1 MANIPL
7 QYPFPYKT
15 TNNTGFTS
23 SVEFNTVTV
32 LGDVTIDQN
41 LTVAG
46 NITTT
51 DLTVGDDLTVGG
63 TIDAQALRAF
73 GIWDSPTATVT
84 GAGAWIGFD
93 TTGHTIFANRKS
105 TAGQT
110 NSFRWYA
117 YDETNTFQ
125 GELMRL
131 SNAGNLFIS
140 GTRLEFP
147 LIHFHQPSGTYP
159 NYDFILPTSMGSS
172 GQVLTSAGVGNPTYW
187 TTPSGGGGGGGT
199 VTNVSAGT
207 MPASMT
213 MTITSPTTTPIINIS
228 ATTTGSGD
236 LVRKTSANLTT
247 PKIVGVPDSYVT
259 IEAGTVG
266 TPSLFNISTLFLD
279 VVGGGGGLISQFIR
293 SQYSGTYGYHT
304 LIQCYDDFVVSSGR
318 AIFNVSGNVGIGT
331 TTPAQKLSVI
341 GSGIFYNTT
350 NVGIQFGNAAPQNYT
365 VGVRGDTS
373 NVFAIT
379 DDTAAAFRMVIDTT
393 GRVGIGTTAPTEKLQ
408 VVGRIRVV
416 NTTGDVA
423 TLSLNTNGYE
433 NYLYTNG
440 VSGLFADVSNG
451 GFIVRANETL
461 AFNRVGGFLAPN
473 NTGTRVYLDFGKAT
487 TANNGCFLAYDSA
500 GTSNAKFT
508 IAHHGVA
515 GELTYGV
522 NQQLTAPGKIQSAI
536 NIPGYGKGIM
546 EFWDE
551 NHAIYG
557 RWDYNNAN
565 DAYMTYYAYYGHR
578 FMGDGLIA
586 AQTEKMRITPVGT
599 VGIGTSSPTAKLDVL
614 TSSGTTAARLK
625 GVPEALI
632 LDGTD
637 HVFVRFAWNSVNKAY
652 IGYGNAANTNF
663 DISSGNGNINIYPG
677 STSNVGIDLSSPTS
691 KLHVNGTVRASN
703 FTTNG
708 TNTFTYEH
716 GTFTPRLMAYRR
728 ATGLAYELSAS
739 LPGPCSITATYSV
752 QTGRYVKIGQNL
764 TMNVEV
770 RWTIST
776 GGVGPDDYDIF
787 VWIPDGFNPNA
798 IAVAGPCLNFPNTIG
813 GITNP
818 MGTLAQYPA
827 FNAGGNVC
835 AIFPTTGTG
844 QIAYPIFAPA
854 GTQILQF
861 AMTYV
866 IN

>member
-63 TIDAQALRAF
+63 TIDAAALRAF

-131 SNAGNLFIS
+131 SNAGNLFIT
-140 GTRLEFP
+140 GTRIEFP
-147 LIHFHQPSGTYP
+147 LIHFYQPTGTYP
-159 NYDFILPTSMGSS
+159 NYDFILPTSMGGA

-207 MPASMT
+207 MPASMS

-247 PKIVGVPDSYVT
+247 PKIVGVPDAYVT

-279 VVGGGGGLISQFIR
+279 VVGGGGGIVSQFIR

-304 LIQCYDDFVVSSGR
+304 LIQCYDDFVVSSSR

-331 TTPAQKLSVI
+331 TTP
-341 GSGIFYNTT
+341 
-350 NVGIQFGNAAPQNYT
+350 
-365 VGVRGDTS
+365 
-373 NVFAIT
+373 
-379 DDTAAAFRMVIDTT
+379 
-393 GRVGIGTTAPTEKLQ
+393 TEKLN
-408 VVGRIRVV
+408 VAGRIRIDAPGGEQLYIASSNTYAFMAFAPNNVRKCFFGFAYGGGASKNIVLV
-416 NTTGDVA
+416 NEYSDGGDIEIDCSWASGRIRCIKPILLQESV
-423 TLSLNTNGYE
+423 TLSKMTTNIGLSVNGRLQSIGNGADVGTVQLKTGGYE
-433 NYLYTNG
+433 NYIFTNFAT
-440 VSGLFADVSNG
+440 GLFADVSNG
-451 GFIVRANETL
+451 GFIVRALETA
-461 AFNRVGGFLAPN
+461 AFIRAGAFLAPN
-473 NTGTRVYLDFGKAT
+473 NTGTRIYVDFGKAT
-487 TANNGCFLAYDSA
+487 SLNNGCFLAYDSA

-522 NQQLTAPGKIQSAI
+522 NQVLSCPGLVS
-536 NIPGYGKGIM
+536 
-546 EFWDE
+546 
-551 NHAIYG
+551 
-557 RWDYNNAN
+557 
-565 DAYMTYYAYYGHR
+565 
-578 FMGDGLIA
+578 
-586 AQTEKMRITPVGT
+586 
-599 VGIGTSSPTAKLDVL
+599 IGVASPTAKLDVL

-625 GVPEALI
+625 GAPEALI

-691 KLHVNGTVRASN
+691 KLHVNGTVRATN

-716 GTFTPRLMAYRR
+716 GSFTPRLMAYRR
-728 ATGLAYELSAS
+728 PTGLAYELGTS
-739 LPGPCSITATYSV
+739 LPGPCSITEY
-752 QTGRYVKIGQNL
+752 
-764 TMNVEV
+764 E
-770 RWTIST
+770 
-776 GGVGPDDYDIF
+776 
-787 VWIPDGFNPNA
+787 
-798 IAVAGPCLNFPNTIG
+798 AV
-813 GITNP
+813 
-818 MGTLAQYPA
+818 
-827 FNAGGNVC
+827 
-835 AIFPTTGTG
+835 
-844 QIAYPIFAPA
+844 
-854 GTQILQF
+854 ILQGPGRE
-861 AMTYV
+861 V
-866 IN
+866 PNS

>member
-131 SNAGNLFIS
+131 SNAGNLFIT
-140 GTRLEFP
+140 GTRIEFP
-147 LIHFHQPSGTYP
+147 LIHFYQPTGTYP

-187 TTPSGGGGGGGT
+187 TTPSGGGGGGGGT

-207 MPASMT
+207 MPSAMT
-213 MTITSPTTTPIINIS
+213 MTISSPTTTPIINIS
-228 ATTTGSGD
+228 ATTVGSNAF
-236 LVRKTSANLTT
+236 VRKDTANMTELTITGTPAANLYIT
-247 PKIVGVPDSYVT
+247 S
-259 IEAGTVG
+259 GTVG
-266 TPSLFNISTLFLD
+266 AMSLANTSTIYLNQ
-279 VVGGGGGLISQFIR
+279 VGGGGGLVNQGIQAA
-293 SQYSGTYGYHT
+293 YNATNGYH
-304 LIQCYDDFVVSSGR
+304 ISMNCNDDFVVNASDTCLLGTL
-318 AIFNVSGNVGIGT
+318 NVGSTSPASGGAKLQVNNGDVRIEQSASFGMNIGLAIKRLGDPTPANNSEWYTYIPTGSSDLRIYSANLGAAVITYQTTGTVGINT
-331 TTPAQKLSVI
+331 TTP
-341 GSGIFYNTT
+341 G
-350 NVGIQFGNAAPQNYT
+350 
-365 VGVRGDTS
+365 
-373 NVFAIT
+373 
-379 DDTAAAFRMVIDTT
+379 T
-393 GRVGIGTTAPTEKLQ
+393 GGAEIRLD
-408 VVGRIRVV
+408 VVGRIRTQ
-416 NTTGDVA
+416 NLTGDVGA
-423 TLSLNTNGYE
+423 LSIKTGTNENYIFTNG
-433 NYLYTNG
+433 
-440 VSGLFADVSNG
+440 SAGLFADVNTG
-451 GFIVRANETL
+451 GFVVRANETL

-487 TANNGCFLAYDSA
+487 TANNGCFLAYDST

-522 NQQLTAPGKIQSAI
+522 NQVLSCPGLVS
-536 NIPGYGKGIM
+536 
-546 EFWDE
+546 
-551 NHAIYG
+551 
-557 RWDYNNAN
+557 
-565 DAYMTYYAYYGHR
+565 
-578 FMGDGLIA
+578 
-586 AQTEKMRITPVGT
+586 
-599 VGIGTSSPTAKLDVL
+599 IGVASPTAKLDVL

-625 GVPEALI
+625 GAPEALI

-637 HVFVRFAWNSVNKAY
+637 HVFVRFAWNSINKAY

-708 TNTFTYEH
+708 SNTFTYEH
-716 GTFTPRLMAYRR
+716 GSFTPRLMAYRR
-728 ATGLAYELSAS
+728 PTGLAYELGTS
-739 LPGPCSITATYSV
+739 LPGPCSITASYSV
-752 QTGRYVKIGQNL
+752 QTGRYVRVGQNL
-764 TMNVEV
+764 TINLEI

-776 GGVGPDDYDIF
+776 SGIGPDDYDMF

-798 IAVAGPCLNFPNTIG
+798 IAVAGPCLNFPNSIG
-813 GITNP
+813 SITNP

-835 AIFPTTGTG
+835 GIFPTTGTG
-844 QIAYPIFAPA
+844 QIAYPIFAPG